1 MKNAANRF
9 SFLRLF
15 VFGVSQSVAQL
26 RDLLCV
32 CFKFEILIMEL
43 PDLVLKDP
51 KKSADIKRILSGL
64 ILDEATLER
73 VREVFR
79 REIRLGLQFGLEKV
93 NIHYY

>member
-1 MKNAANRF
+1 MF
-9 SFLRLF
+9 GLSYSGF
-15 VFGVSQSVAQL
+15 VSILQDSQL
-26 RDLLCV
+26 
-32 CFKFEILIMEL
+32 KTMEL

-79 REIRLGLQFGLEKV
+79 REIQQGLQFGLEKV
-93 NIHYY
+93 NIPYY

>member
-1 MKNAANRF
+1 
-9 SFLRLF
+9 
-15 VFGVSQSVAQL
+15 
-26 RDLLCV
+26 
-32 CFKFEILIMEL
+32 MEL

-79 REIRLGLQFGLEKV
+79 REIKLGLQFGVLSRVSRAQATLTKQ
-93 NIHYY
+93 